1 MSEKVV
7 YILALFIAIFLA
19 TSKEAASRDVSTEP
33 HIDTSFHT
41 NANHQQ
47 QQIGASKCSYTV
59 SIKTSCSSVK
69 YTRDK
74 ISLSFGDAYSIEVYA
89 PRLDDPQSK
98 TFERCSKDTFEIEGP
113 CMYDICYLYL
123 YRDGTD
129 GWKPE
134 TVTVSSPKHRSITFK
149 YNRFVPRGVWYGFN
163 ECNSVSTVA

>member
-7 YILALFIAIFLA
+7 HILALTIAMFFA
-19 TSKEAASRDVSTEP
+19 TSIAAASGDVSTEP
-33 HIDTSFHT
+33 HIDTSFHA
-41 NANHQQ
+41 NANHH

-74 ISLSFGDAYSIEVYA
+74 ISLSFGDAYSNEVYA
-89 PRLDDPQSK
+89 PRLDDPHSK
-98 TFERCSKDTFEIEGP
+98 TFERCSKDTFQIEGP

-123 YRDGTD
+123 YRVGTD

-134 TVTVSSPKHRSITFK
+134 TVTVSSPNHKSITFQ